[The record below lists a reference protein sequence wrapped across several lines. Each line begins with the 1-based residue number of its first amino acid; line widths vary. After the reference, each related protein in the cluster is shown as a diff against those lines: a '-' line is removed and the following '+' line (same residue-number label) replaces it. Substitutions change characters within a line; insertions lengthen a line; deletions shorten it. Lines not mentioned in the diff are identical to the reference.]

1 MKKLWFEEVK
11 QFDKIV
17 NMAGTEIQINYLTT
31 NPQSLPPAVLILNQH
46 PEAGRGT
53 IQLYPME

>member
-1 MKKLWFEEVK
+1 MKKVWFEEVK

-46 PEAGRGT
+46 
-53 IQLYPME
+53 